1 MIYGVLD
8 ETQNG
13 RKTIG
18 GTNNYTELWKEPICP
33 CSNLQFI
40 LSLSYRIKE
49 SLRKLA
55 DKEAMWCMELTT
67 KHHIK

>member
-33 CSNLQFI
+33 CSNLQIHPVF
-40 LSLSYRIKE
+40 
-49 SLRKLA
+49 KLQN
-55 DKEAMWCMELTT
+55 KGVS
-67 KHHIK
+67 